1 MAPID
6 EAIADLESRDP
17 GEKFTLKEVA
27 EKWGVNRS
35 TLGRRWRRVTGPR
48 SDGYAQQQAIGP
60 QQELEL
66 VRYITKLT
74 KQGLPPTREMIRN
87 FSSEVAHQQLSES
100 WVTRFIN
107 RHEIYLIS
115 KWTTAMDRTR
125 HLADSESKY
134 RLYFELLH
142 QKITEYHLEA
152 RDIYNMDEKGFLIGM
167 IGRSKRIFS
176 RRQWDKKEVRASLQD
191 GSREFLTLLA
201 CCCADGSSLPP
212 ALIYAAKNGAIR
224 SSWVE
229 DIKAGEHEVF
239 VSSSLTGWS
248 NNDVGLAWLEQ
259 VFDRYTKQRSGRWRL
274 LILDGHGSHLT
285 MEFIKYCDRHR
296 ILLMILPPHS
306 THTLQPL
313 DVVLFKPLSQAY
325 SNELTNHLYKAQ
337 GLIPI
342 KKGDFFPLFWRAWQA
357 SFKQSTILKA
367 FEATGIWPIDPNVIL
382 RRFASTPEAERSSSS
397 GLSDHD
403 WRKLDRLV
411 RAAVNDSHQYEA
423 RKLRS
428 SVHHPSVQY
437 KLLQHENEG
446 LKEALQHK
454 KKHKKKGKAL
464 DLQQRQEYHG
474 GSVFWSP
481 RKIREARA
489 REVVRERDKIEE
501 KLQKA
506 QAKKQREEVQLQRQV
521 KLEEKR
527 VERQRLKEIREL
539 ERAEKA
545 AERARKVEAQHQ
557 KKATQQAQQ
566 RKRKASRAPSSK
578 NKRQKRAMEDRAR
591 DRVASPPS
599 PPPPKTTS
607 RGRNVNLPQK
617 FR

>member
-1 MAPID
+1 
-6 EAIADLESRDP
+6 
-17 GEKFTLKEVA
+17 
-27 EKWGVNRS
+27 
-35 TLGRRWRRVTGPR
+35 
-48 SDGYAQQQAIGP
+48 
-60 QQELEL
+60 
-66 VRYITKLT
+66 
-74 KQGLPPTREMIRN
+74 
-87 FSSEVAHQQLSES
+87 
-100 WVTRFIN
+100 
-107 RHEIYLIS
+107 
-115 KWTTAMDRTR
+115 
-125 HLADSESKY
+125 
-134 RLYFELLH
+134 
-142 QKITEYHLEA
+142 
-152 RDIYNMDEKGFLIGM
+152 
-167 IGRSKRIFS
+167 
-176 RRQWDKKEVRASLQD
+176 
-191 GSREFLTLLA
+191 
-201 CCCADGSSLPP
+201 
-212 ALIYAAKNGAIR
+212 
-224 SSWVE
+224 
-229 DIKAGEHEVF
+229 
-239 VSSSLTGWS
+239 
-248 NNDVGLAWLEQ
+248 
-259 VFDRYTKQRSGRWRL
+259 
-274 LILDGHGSHLT
+274 

-428 SVHHPSVQY
+428 SVHHLSVQY